1 MLHPLELEL
10 AIDIDIAI
18 AIGEAT
24 RGCVA
29 HLVHTRFF
37 HSLP

>member
-29 HLVHTRFF
+29 HLVLFRFF
-37 HSLP
+37 HSQP